1 MKITNKQ
8 NHGEKFFNQLRNV
21 YKKAE
26 SMLDQQIIQ
35 PRTAEI
41 ARNAI
46 NNNDPD
52 ALKLLPQD
60 LRCQHADKIL
70 ENLL

>member
-1 MKITNKQ
+1 MKITKKQ
-8 NHGEKFFNQLRNV
+8 K
-21 YKKAE
+21 
-26 SMLDQQIIQ
+26 LDLK
-35 PRTAEI
+35 RHLF
-41 ARNAI
+41 NAI

-70 ENLL
+70 KNLL

>member
-1 MKITNKQ
+1 M
-8 NHGEKFFNQLRNV
+8 E
-21 YKKAE
+21 
-26 SMLDQQIIQ
+26 LDNDQKL
-35 PRTAEI
+35 
-41 ARNAI
+41 AI
-46 NNNDPD
+46 NNNDPY

>member
-1 MKITNKQ
+1 M
-8 NHGEKFFNQLRNV
+8 E
-21 YKKAE
+21 
-26 SMLDQQIIQ
+26 LDNDQKLAIIQ

-46 NNNDPD
+46 NNNDPY